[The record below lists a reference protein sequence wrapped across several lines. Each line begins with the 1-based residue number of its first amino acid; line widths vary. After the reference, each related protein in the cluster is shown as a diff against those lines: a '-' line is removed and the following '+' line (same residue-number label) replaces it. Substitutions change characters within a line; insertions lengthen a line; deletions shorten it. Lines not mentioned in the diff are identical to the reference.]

1 MNSEKNFDLYCFE
14 KQEYDGMT
22 REYFMSFCTKIYK
35 ELKKYN
41 YKDSLWNFIYNRDVL
56 RQSFTDFPQYKK
68 NCFQN
73 NDLYVPLEIA
83 GDLSFGEIAQILQ
96 TTCEDVVRQYN
107 EMKRSSL
114 KVS

>member
-14 KQEYDGMT
+14 KQEYYGMKK
-22 REYFMSFCTKIYK
+22 EYFMLFCTKIYK

-41 YKDSLWNFIYNRDVL
+41 YKDSFWNSLYSRETLKKQFI
-56 RQSFTDFPQYKK
+56 DFPQYKK

-83 GDLSFGEIAQILQ
+83 GDLSFNEIAQILQ
-96 TTCEDVVRQYN
+96 TTSQDVVRQYN
-107 EMKRSSL
+107 EIKRSSL